1 MKLSAVFMNNSGKKK
16 GKIFIS
22 LLTIISL
29 CLPCYSQVKKEKE
42 KEVSVEKKFNS
53 LQKSLLIPG
62 WGQIA
67 ERKYPEGFLFLTA
80 EIFCLYKVFSYNNKG
95 NKYYDLYKKA
105 DDVSNT
111 IQYRELTEKYDT
123 RRNKFILAVAGIW
136 VINLID
142 MYLIIRN
149 KEKKQK
155 KLKLEIK
162 QNENKELVFTL
173 SFSF

>member
-1 MKLSAVFMNNSGKKK
+1 MNK

-22 LLTIISL
+22 ILTIIFL

-42 KEVSVEKKFNS
+42 KEVSVGKKINS

-62 WGQIA
+62 WGQMA
-67 ERKYPEGFLFLTA
+67 EKKYPEGFLFLSV
-80 EIFCLYKVFSYNNKG
+80 EIFCLYKVFSYNHKG

-105 DDVSNT
+105 DTVGNV
-111 IQYRELTEKYDT
+111 IQYRELLEKYDT

-142 MYLIIRN
+142 MYFIVRN
-149 KEKKQK
+149 KEKKK
-155 KLKLEIK
+155 AKLKLEIK
-162 QNENKELVFTL
+162 QNENKELVFTFSY
-173 SFSF
+173 SF

>member
-1 MKLSAVFMNNSGKKK
+1 MNK
-16 GKIFIS
+16 GKTFIS
-22 LLTIISL
+22 ILTIIFL

-42 KEVSVEKKFNS
+42 KEVSVEKLNS

-67 ERKYPEGFLFLTA
+67 EKKYPEGFLFLSA
-80 EIFCLYKVFSYNNKG
+80 EIFCLYKVFSYNYKG

-105 DDVSNT
+105 DDVSNA
-111 IQYRELTEKYDT
+111 IRYRELTEKYDT

-136 VINLID
+136 VVNLID
-142 MYLIIRN
+142 MYFIVRN

>member
-1 MKLSAVFMNNSGKKK
+1 MNK

-22 LLTIISL
+22 ILTVIFL

-42 KEVSVEKKFNS
+42 KEVSVGKLNS

-67 ERKYPEGFLFLTA
+67 EKKYPEGFLFLST
-80 EIFCLYKVFSYNNKG
+80 EIFCLYKFFSYNHKG
-95 NKYYDLYKKA
+95 NKYYDLYKKSG
-105 DDVSNT
+105 DVGNA

-136 VINLID
+136 VVNLID
-142 MYLIIRN
+142 MYFIVRN

-162 QNENKELVFTL
+162 HNENKELVFTL
-173 SFSF
+173 SYSF

>member
-1 MKLSAVFMNNSGKKK
+1 MKRNNKY
-16 GKIFIS
+16 KIFIS
-22 LLTIISL
+22 ILTIIFL

-42 KEVSVEKKFNS
+42 KEEPVVTKINS

-67 ERKYPEGFLFLTA
+67 EKKYPEGLLFLSA
-80 EIFCLYKVFSYNNKG
+80 EIFCLYKVFSYNHKG

-105 DDVSNT
+105 GDVSNA
-111 IQYRELTEKYDT
+111 IQYRDLTEKYDT

-142 MYLIIRN
+142 MYFIVRN

-162 QNENKELVFTL
+162 HNENKELVFTL
-173 SFSF
+173 SYSF